1 MLWEDRRLRDITER
15 DLRQVIDSGLAEH
28 LQLEYKS
35 ELYSNSDRG
44 NKESLLDIC
53 MFANTEGGV
62 LLIGI
67 PELRDP
73 QGQPTGMPDPDARI
87 GLELQNPEATLQAL
101 DARVT
106 AAIEE
111 RVGLESA
118 AIPVENGA
126 HVLALRIEN
135 STSKPHCVRYQGHV
149 YFPSRRERS
158 RYEMD
163 VREIKELVM
172 RTASQQEK
180 SELLIREALAR
191 ADGDMRFAY
200 LHISTMPVF
209 YKEFLINLNHP
220 NTRAA
225 LAAFDALNER
235 PQAGEITYSFAG
247 LERRSERFDC
257 RVQLQR
263 TGQIMF
269 KRQLPIR
276 DEEPHASFY
285 PAALDLQLRYF
296 VLRARELFDMCEI
309 NGPYLLSM
317 MVKTPFRLAGRYA
330 GAVPGTD
337 DITRGIAAGDY
348 AFPTMLLDNFIDVDS
363 LIRPFCDHAH
373 QTFGRSSSPCFDHN
387 GRWIGTG

>member
-1 MLWEDRRLRDITER
+1 LLEYQLCMLWEDRQLRDITER

-28 LQLEYKS
+28 SQLEYKS

-53 MFANTEGGV
+53 MFANAEGGV

-111 RVGLESA
+111 RVELESA
-118 AIPVENGA
+118 AISVGNGA

-158 RYEMD
+158 RFEMD

-180 SELLIREALAR
+180 SELLIRGALAR
-191 ADGDMRFAY
+191 ADGDIRFAY
-200 LHISTMPVF
+200 LHISTMPS
-209 YKEFLINLNHP
+209 L
-220 NTRAA
+220 
-225 LAAFDALNER
+225 
-235 PQAGEITYSFAG
+235 
-247 LERRSERFDC
+247 
-257 RVQLQR
+257 LQR
-263 TGQIMF
+263 VSDQPKSSGY
-269 KRQLPIR
+269 
-276 DEEPHASFY
+276 S
-285 PAALDLQLRYF
+285 
-296 VLRARELFDMCEI
+296 
-309 NGPYLLSM
+309 
-317 MVKTPFRLAGRYA
+317 GRFS
-330 GAVPGTD
+330 
-337 DITRGIAAGDY
+337 R
-348 AFPTMLLDNFIDVDS
+348 F
-363 LIRPFCDHAH
+363 
-373 QTFGRSSSPCFDHN
+373 
-387 GRWIGTG
+387 